1 MSLTSHTPPRETSPS
16 KPHFVEGRAAVGPDR
31 HDTARYIAAL
41 SAELSILARQVDLEL
56 LSYFLE
62 MARMEAVAATSSSK
76 RGRKKAGQQDKQFC
90 APETRSRAVHR

>member
-1 MSLTSHTPPRETSPS
+1 MAPNESSSGKAHHVGDPA
-16 KPHFVEGRAAVGPDR
+16 VAAPNR

-41 SAELSILARQVDLEL
+41 TAELSILARQVDLEL

-76 RGRKKAGQQDKQFC
+76 RGRKKFETDKKL
-90 APETRSRAVHR
+90 AARAVGN

>member
-1 MSLTSHTPPRETSPS
+1 MSLTSRMAPAETSSGKAHLSDP
-16 KPHFVEGRAAVGPDR
+16 AAAAPDR

-76 RGRKKAGQQDKQFC
+76 RGRKKCELEKQ
-90 APETRSRAVHR
+90 ANPGETKN